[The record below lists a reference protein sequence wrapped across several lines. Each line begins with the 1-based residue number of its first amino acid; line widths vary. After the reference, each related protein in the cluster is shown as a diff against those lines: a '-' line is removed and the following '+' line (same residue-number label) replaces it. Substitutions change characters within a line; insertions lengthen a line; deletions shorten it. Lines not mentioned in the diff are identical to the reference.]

1 MEYSIQTFQ
10 VFGQMKHTNMDL
22 TTLQQQVAELMAWKK
37 QKELQQISYPL
48 DITSV
53 NILSKYFLS
62 FVNFFSTT
70 GGAAGNLFSNMIVK
84 QNNKSI
90 AMSIWTALINITP
103 NYSTHVFT
111 LNIALTTGA
120 QGKVSNGTFVQIFS
134 PDPGTTP
141 TLLDNG
147 GGYFVVN
154 TSGNT
159 FQLSATKGGSAIAFT
174 DNGTG
179 LQYIIY

>member
-1 MEYSIQTFQ
+1 MNNNIEQLKI
-10 VFGQMKHTNMDL
+10 D
-22 TTLQQQVAELMAWKK
+22 VAELKAWKA
-37 QKELQQISYPL
+37 QKILQQISYPL
-48 DITSV
+48 DIQSQ

-62 FVNFFSTT
+62 FVGFFSTV

-90 AMSIWTALINITP
+90 AMSIWNALINVTP
-103 NYSTHVFT
+103 NSSTHVFT
-111 LNIALTTGA
+111 LNIDLTTGA

-134 PDPGTTP
+134 PDPGATP

-147 GGYFVVN
+147 GEYYVVN

-159 FQLSATKGGSAIAFT
+159 FQLSATKGGSAINFT